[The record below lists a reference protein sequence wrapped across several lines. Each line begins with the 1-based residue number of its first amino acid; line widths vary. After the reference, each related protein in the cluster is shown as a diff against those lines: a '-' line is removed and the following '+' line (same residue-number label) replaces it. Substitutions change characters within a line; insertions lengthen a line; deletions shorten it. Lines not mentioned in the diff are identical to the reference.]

1 MTAARTNALQR
12 FASRYAS
19 FAAARIAL
27 VIGRWFVLVQ
37 SARHL
42 DAVEFAALAAALS
55 AAEILRA
62 LSDGGVDSFTYSRL
76 GRAGHPLRITVRAA
90 LLLRLSLSLVIAGL
104 AAIVI
109 MRVGIQLQLLP
120 VLALIPATAMQSTSV
135 ALLQKEAQFGAMA
148 VLVAGTLLA
157 SLAVDWLAYSQAP
170 KLAAMAL
177 LLVTPDIAAAVIA
190 AALASPQVLALSRQA
205 LRRRRSLQHQLRAVA
220 GKLMPAAAVS
230 ILVIAYS
237 RLDVA
242 IVRPL
247 AGSIEQAHYSAGF
260 RLIEPAFMLFAIA
273 SLALLAELGAGQTND
288 VRHVAT
294 RLLKLPR
301 TALLLGFPALAAVSA
316 TVAVTIALHVIGL
329 TPEASYLAGIFAA
342 AVPFRIANS
351 MLSALLLRF
360 GRFDAVMH
368 AALFNGGITF
378 SFAIALVTI
387 FGAAGAATAALL
399 GEIFNTAYQRLRLRR
414 QLENSAPGTVRLTT
428 AVPNTS
434 ARATTPPAA

>member
-1 MTAARTNALQR
+1 MIVARTNALQR

-62 LSDGGVDSFTYSRL
+62 LSDGGVDAFTYSRL

-104 AAIVI
+104 ATIVI
-109 MRVGIQLQLLP
+109 VRVGIQPQLLP

-170 KLAAMAL
+170 KLATMAL

-190 AALASPQVLALSRQA
+190 AALVSPQVLALTRQA
-205 LRRRRSLQHQLRAVA
+205 LHRRRSLQRQLRPVA
-220 GKLMPAAAVS
+220 GKLIPAAAVS
-230 ILVIAYS
+230 ILVIVYS

-247 AGSIEQAHYSAGF
+247 AGSIEQANYSAGF

-273 SLALLAELGAGQTND
+273 SFALLAELGAGRTND

-316 TVAVTIALHVIGL
+316 TVAVTIALLVIGL

-360 GRFDAVMH
+360 GRFDTVMH

-387 FGAAGAATAALL
+387 YGAAGAATAALI
-399 GEIFNTAYQRLRLRR
+399 GEIFNTAYQRFRLRR
-414 QLENSAPGTVRLTT
+414 QLENSPAGTVSLTT

-434 ARATTPPAA
+434 ASATTPPAV